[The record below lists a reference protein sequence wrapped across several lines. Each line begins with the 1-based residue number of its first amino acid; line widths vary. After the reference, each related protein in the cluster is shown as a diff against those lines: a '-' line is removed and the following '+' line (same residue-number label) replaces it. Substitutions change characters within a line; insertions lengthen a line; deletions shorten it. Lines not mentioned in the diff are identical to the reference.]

1 MGFFSEIR
9 KKLEGGQGGW
19 KETLENERKADE
31 QKLREAE
38 ERFLKMRDE
47 HEAAKER
54 LLSASRN
61 ANEVEEG
68 DAEKISELRRK
79 IEDHE

>member
-38 ERFLKMRDE
+38 ERFLKMDQADMDKNKEIKERK
-47 HEAAKER
+47 AKEKKKKGG
-54 LLSASRN
+54 SG
-61 ANEVEEG
+61 EG
-68 DAEKISELRRK
+68 GGSNVDLGF
-79 IEDHE
+79 